1 MGKSG
6 LQRASPSVEVCAR
19 ADEAAGAMLQLMS
32 RLTTRKPSA
41 ENCKTVFGV
50 EGADRGAQRAGTRG
64 G

>member
-1 MGKSG
+1 M
-6 LQRASPSVEVCAR
+6 EVCAR
-19 ADEAAGAMLQLMS
+19 AGEAAGAMLQLMS
-32 RLTTRKPSA
+32 KLMMRKPSA